1 MGIKKVTKNRINK
14 VVFLIQT
21 SFSVRDYHRF
31 GINILLKNGFEV
43 YVVDFTPLINPKWH
57 EIADTF
63 VHKEFENL
71 IYVRNDTQIHKELI
85 KLNTNS
91 FFICLFQLSLSTYKI
106 YRFISKYKIP
116 YGVIAWSAAVYEE
129 RFLEK
134 KSSTIDKI
142 IQKLKKFRLTR
153 VKHYMLV
160 YLPLSWLGLRSA
172 RYAFTAS
179 LSSGMKLKTIGKGTD
194 VILIH
199 SFDYDN
205 YLDSLKMPDEHSN
218 TAVFLDQNLPFHI
231 DQLLYPAHNRPTSD
245 TYFPDLCS
253 AFDKIESFFDVKIII
268 CSHPTANKSLLSELY
283 GGREV
288 VTGKTSNNVRSCV
301 FCIAHHS
308 TSISYAVMNKKPI
321 IFITTNSI
329 EQSSLAYKISKYASL
344 FGKIKKNVSEEF
356 TLDLVKDLE
365 VDETAYHD
373 YMNYFIK
380 SDNSYDGKFWE
391 IVSEKIKSI

>member
-1 MGIKKVTKNRINK
+1 MVIKKVAKNRINK
-14 VVFLIQT
+14 VVFLKET
-21 SFSVRDYHRF
+21 SFSLRDYHRF

-43 YVVDFTPLINPKWH
+43 YVVDFTPLINPNWH
-57 EIADTF
+57 EMADTF
-63 VHKEFENL
+63 VHKEFKNL
-71 IYVRNDTQIHKELI
+71 IYVRNNSQIYKELI
-85 KLNTNS
+85 KFNTNS

-116 YGVIAWSAAVYEE
+116 YGVIAWSGTVYEE

-142 IQKLKKFRLTR
+142 IKKLKNFRLTR
-153 VKHYMLV
+153 VRHYMLV
-160 YLPLSWLGLRSA
+160 YLPLSWLGLRPA
-172 RYAFTAS
+172 RYAFTAT
-179 LSSGMKLKTIGKGTD
+179 LSSGMKLKTIGKGTE

-218 TAVFLDQNLPFHI
+218 TVVFLDQNLPFHM
-231 DQLLYPAHNRPTSD
+231 DQVLYPAHNRPTSD

-268 CSHPTANKSLLSELY
+268 CGHPTADKLVLSELY

-288 VTGKTSNNVRSCV
+288 VIGSTSDLVRSCI
-301 FCIAHHS
+301 FCIAHYS
-308 TSISYAVMNKKPI
+308 ISISYAVMHKKPI
-321 IFITTNSI
+321 VFITTNSI
-329 EQSSLAYKISKYASL
+329 EQSSLAKKILPYASL
-344 FGKIKKNVSEEF
+344 FGKIIKNVSEEF
-356 TLDLVKDLE
+356 TIDLIKDLE
-365 VDETAYHD
+365 VDKTAYHY

-380 SDNSYDGKFWE
+380 SDDSYDGKYWE